1 MDAFG
6 ASWDSVGVTF
16 EADTGA
22 SAVVTAAGQ
31 RALVITADDRSGAL
45 EAAAECADRG
55 LLATVLPGL
64 GADAADAALGCCTVV
79 DIDSRH
85 LDPASAADRMRRVI
99 DSHHVVAH
107 KIDSTLRGNWD
118 AEIGAIAGAGRR
130 VLVIPAHPLAGRVC
144 RDGTVFVDGV
154 PVSESTYAGDGRS
167 DVTTS
172 RPASRL
178 AGSVELAG
186 AHDVIR
192 WLAARPANQP
202 IAVVDAATV
211 ADIEAVV
218 DAWCTPSPESAGR
231 AAGVVV
237 CGPAVVIG
245 IAAGRLQ
252 GGAEPAGA
260 LSSCALSS
268 SSASVRAPVLV
279 IVGSLH
285 PASRAQLAA
294 LRRCGVPVVGPGD
307 AAGLR
312 GLAGF
317 PVAVIASDPSGE
329 SACTA
334 ARVAAD
340 MGVAAAIGEAAR
352 TVVGHGWFATVMVVG
367 GETAAAFIGD
377 AAVRV
382 HGSPAPGIAA
392 GSASIGGRRIEIVTK
407 PGGFG
412 DPQSLVRLLGALLP
426 HGEVGS

>member
-1 MDAFG
+1 MDASG
-6 ASWDSVGVTF
+6 ASWDSVGVTSD
-16 EADTGA
+16 ADTGA

-64 GADAADAALGCCTVV
+64 GANAADVAIGCFAVV

-85 LDPASAADRMRRVI
+85 LDPASAAERMRCLI
-99 DSHHVVAH
+99 ASHHVVAH

-186 AHDVIR
+186 ANDVIR
-192 WLAARPANQP
+192 WLAARPAKQP

-211 ADIEAVV
+211 ADIEAVL
-218 DAWCTPSPESAGR
+218 DAWCTPPPGSAGR

-252 GGAEPAGA
+252 RGVEPSGAQP
-260 LSSCALSS
+260 SCAPSR
-268 SSASVRAPVLV
+268 SSANVHAPVLV

-285 PASRAQLAA
+285 PASRAQLYA
-294 LRRCGVPVVGPGD
+294 LRRRGVPVVGPDD

-312 GLAGF
+312 GLAGSL
-317 PVAVIASDPSGE
+317 VAVIASDPGGE
-329 SACTA
+329 SVCPA
-334 ARVAAD
+334 APRVAAD
-340 MGVAAAIGEAAR
+340 MGVVAR
-352 TVVGHGWFATVMVVG
+352 AVVGRRWFATVMLVG

-377 AAVRV
+377 AAVQV
-382 HGSPAPGIAA
+382 HGSLAPGIAA

-412 DPQSLVRLLGALLP
+412 DPQALVRLLVALLP
-426 HGEVGS
+426 HGEAGL

>member
-1 MDAFG
+1 MDASG
-6 ASWDSVGVTF
+6 ASWDSVGVTSA
-16 EADTGA
+16 ADTGA
-22 SAVVTAAGQ
+22 SAVVTAAVR

-55 LLATVLPGL
+55 LLATVLAGL
-64 GADAADAALGCCTVV
+64 GANAADVAIGCCTVA

-85 LDPASAADRMRRVI
+85 LDPASAAERMRRVVA
-99 DSHHVVAH
+99 SHHVVAH

-144 RDGTVFVDGV
+144 RGGTVFVDGV

-186 AHDVIR
+186 AHDVNR
-192 WLAARPANQP
+192 WLAAGPANRP

-218 DAWCTPSPESAGR
+218 DAWCTPSPGSAGR

-237 CGPAVVIG
+237 CGPAVVVG
-245 IAAGRLQ
+245 IAACRSQRGAGP
-252 GGAEPAGA
+252 GGVQ
-260 LSSCALSS
+260 SSRILSS

-294 LRRCGVPVVGPGD
+294 LRRRGVPVVGPGD

-312 GLAGF
+312 GLAGS
-317 PVAVIASDPSGE
+317 PVAVIAGDPDGK
-329 SACTA
+329 SA
-334 ARVAAD
+334 RPAD
-340 MGVAAAIGEAAR
+340 VGVAAALGVAAR
-352 TVVGHGWFATVMVVG
+352 TVVGHRWFATVILVG

-377 AAVRV
+377 AAVQV
-382 HGSPAPGIAA
+382 HGSLALGIAA
-392 GSASIGGRRIEIVTK
+392 GAASIGGRRIEIVTK

-412 DPQSLVRLLGALLP
+412 DPQSLVRLLVALLP
-426 HGEVGS
+426 HGEAGS